1 MNSRLF
7 AAYGTGVNRAEM
19 AKHCPTAK
27 LLGATELKNFK
38 LAFRGGNANAV
49 ASIEKTKGVSAPAL
63 LWEINSQDETALDRW
78 IGVPELFRKDTVKI
92 RLNGVTL
99 DALVYIMIG
108 NKLLN
113 RPSAFYYSTLL
124 EGYKATGLD
133 TDILKAAIQNK
144 YPNAADA

>member
-1 MNSRLF
+1 
-7 AAYGTGVNRAEM
+7 
-19 AKHCPTAK
+19 
-27 LLGATELKNFK
+27 
-38 LAFRGGNANAV
+38 
-49 ASIEKTKGVSAPAL
+49 
-63 LWEINSQDETALDRW
+63 
-78 IGVPELFRKDTVKI
+78 
-92 RLNGVTL
+92 
-99 DALVYIMIG
+99 MIG